1 MTAPHLGDVSVTPS
15 TNRDA
20 ALREWLGEVYAG
32 SRAGSTP
39 PATLRRRLT
48 LPVRAARR
56 FRSLVAERGLADALS
71 ASAEYAGRRVTDHPL
86 ASALPGRRR

>member
-1 MTAPHLGDVSVTPS
+1 MTAPRHGDVSAAPPPG
-15 TNRDA
+15 RDA

-39 PATLRRRLT
+39 PATMRRRLT

-71 ASAEYAGRRVTDHPL
+71 ASAEYAGRRVGDHPL
-86 ASALPGRRR
+86 VSTLPGRRR